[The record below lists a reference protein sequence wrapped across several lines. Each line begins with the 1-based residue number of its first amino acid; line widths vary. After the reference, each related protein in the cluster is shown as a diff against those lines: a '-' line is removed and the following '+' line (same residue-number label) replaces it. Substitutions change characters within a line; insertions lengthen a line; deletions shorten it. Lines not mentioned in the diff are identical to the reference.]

1 MISIFKNINKV
12 LYLSFCN
19 FLSNRNG
26 LNFLFESIFVMLLLI
41 AVVVG
46 FVNYYPVQQDTYI
59 LDYLKVNDVFI
70 ILSAENTTEQNRI
83 NQIMDFVFP
92 QQNIEFYIDNTK
104 VFGNISFER
113 NDCIIRQEN
122 IIVKKDDLLETKE
135 FKIKI
140 CH

>member
-1 MISIFKNINKV
+1 
-12 LYLSFCN
+12 
-19 FLSNRNG
+19 
-26 LNFLFESIFVMLLLI
+26 MLLLI